1 MTRRIRGFGFAPA
14 LAILAWLVAGLTP
27 VRAQVLTKAIEVRS
41 LSVAEAQKGLPA
53 KLRGTVIFVERS
65 AIFLQD
71 DTSTTFFRPSEIN
84 SVHPGDEIEVEGLTR
99 MGLYLPGLGESAYR
113 VLRSGVLPPGIP
125 ANYDDL
131 VSARFHYQRV
141 AIEGV
146 VRSVAAIDEGRSL
159 LRLAMGSRVLEVRVD
174 MPPERD
180 RSLVDCVVRIQGLAA
195 GYHNERR
202 QLVQAHLR
210 VIDWMEVAVLDA
222 APRIDEAPKVS
233 AAELLAFRVSGKGE
247 RRVRIEGVVTAPFP
261 GGHVFFRQDETA
273 FGVRLTTPTPLDPGD
288 RVELIGFPEMDAFS
302 ASVVNADIVRREP
315 GEPVPAID
323 VGSIDRLAGLHD
335 GQLVAVTGTLADDF
349 KTDTGSLLVLQDRTR
364 VVQVRVPSAE
374 APLAELGS
382 RVRVTGICFVETA
395 QPGTGFASRP
405 GVVSL
410 RLRRAADLTVL
421 QAPPWWTVRRLGTIL
436 AGLVAITLVAG
447 LWIAI
452 LRRQVRRQTTALR
465 HRIEAEAALEERQR
479 IAREFHDTLEQEL
492 AGVTLRLDALA
503 TRVTDDKGQGL
514 VMASRNL
521 VSRIQTETRDLIS
534 DLRDPAETAGDLV
547 AALTALASRA
557 TGEGSVDV
565 RLDIATAIPTLP
577 GAIVHDV
584 RMIARESL
592 NNAVKHGRA
601 AQVSFQLEA
610 RDGQLTLRIIDNGCG
625 FDATAATLSKRGH
638 FGCAG
643 IRERSRKIGAQVTW
657 QRNREDTATTDPA
670 RATVKLHAD
679 PANSKARS
687 GTTVQVVLPL
697 KKITQ
702 KPIVTIP
709 VGETVSATAVYPAKP
724 IVL

>member
-1 MTRRIRGFGFAPA
+1 MTRQTGFGFAPA
-14 LAILAWLVAGLTP
+14 LAILAWLAIGIAPL
-27 VRAQVLTKAIEVRS
+27 RAQVLTKAIEVRS
-41 LSVAEAQKGLPA
+41 LSVADAQKSLPA
-53 KLRGTVIFVERS
+53 KLRGTVIFIERT

-71 DTSTTFFRPSEIN
+71 ETSTTFFRPAEIN
-84 SVHPGDEIEVEGLTR
+84 AVRPGDEIEVVGLTR

-113 VLRSGVLPPGIP
+113 VLRSGVLPPGIQ
-125 ANYDDL
+125 ATYDDL

-174 MPPERD
+174 MPPERE
-180 RSLVDCVVRIQGLAA
+180 RLLVDCVVRIQGLAA

-210 VIDWMEVAVLDA
+210 VIDWSEIAVLDA
-222 APRIDEAPKVS
+222 APRIDEAPKIS
-233 AAELLAFRVSGKGE
+233 AAELLAFRLSGKGE

-261 GGHVFFRQDETA
+261 GGHVFLRQDETA

-288 RVELIGFPEMDAFS
+288 RVEIIGFPEMDAFS

-315 GEPVPAID
+315 GEPVPAIE

-349 KTDTGSLLVLQDRTR
+349 KTDTGTMLVLQDRTR

-374 APLAELGS
+374 APLADLGS

-395 QPGTGFASRP
+395 QPGSGFASRP

-436 AGLVAITLVAG
+436 AGLAAITLVAG

-557 TGEGSVDV
+557 TSERGVDV
-565 RLDIATAIPTLP
+565 SLDVASAVPTLP

-592 NNAVKHGRA
+592 NNAVKHGGATHVFFR
-601 AQVSFQLEA
+601 LEA
-610 RDGQLTLRIIDNGCG
+610 SDGQLVLRIIDNGCG
-625 FDATAATLSKRGH
+625 FDASAATLSKRGH

-643 IRERSRKIGAQVTW
+643 IRERGRKIGAQVTW
-657 QRNREDTATTDPA
+657 QSDTEATATTDPA
-670 RATVKLHAD
+670 PATGQRQAD
-679 PANSKARS
+679 RTNSKTSS

-697 KKITQ
+697 KTNSQ
-702 KPIVTIP
+702 RAIVSNP
-709 VGETVSATAVYPAKP
+709 GGESVPPSTAYPAKP

>member
-1 MTRRIRGFGFAPA
+1 M
-14 LAILAWLVAGLTP
+14 AGLTP

-503 TRVTDDKGQGL
+503 TRVTDDKGQSL

-601 AQVSFQLEA
+601 AHVSFQLEA

-657 QRNREDTATTDPA
+657 QSNREDTATIDPA
-670 RATVKLHAD
+670 RATVKLHGD